1 MCDQRRKPLIETNP
15 HLRDPAKYQEALAA
29 NVSSSTAIETG
40 NLKYSN
46 VMLTCRCGNTI
57 GGTVILD
64 KPFSFTCLTCGFQWA
79 GQLGEAEATD
89 E

>member
-40 NLKYSN
+40 EPKYADLW
-46 VMLTCRCGNTI
+46 VTCHCGNRI

-64 KPFSFTCLTCGFQWA
+64 RSFSFTCLTCGFKWT
-79 GQLGEAEATD
+79 G
-89 E
+89 